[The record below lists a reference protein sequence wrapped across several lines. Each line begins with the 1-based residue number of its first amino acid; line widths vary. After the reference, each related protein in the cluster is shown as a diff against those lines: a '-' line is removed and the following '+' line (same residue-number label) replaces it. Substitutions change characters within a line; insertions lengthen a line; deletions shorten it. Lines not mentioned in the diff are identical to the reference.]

1 MPIHI
6 ICIYV
11 YTVYRTRQKQT
22 EWNETKNLNN
32 NAFVHLLYLFR
43 TIWYALPVFFS
54 ITNFSQRSLSPSCR
68 RLRGL

>member
-11 YTVYRTRQKQT
+11 YTVYRMRQKQT

-32 NAFVHLLYLFR
+32 NAFVHCCICLEPFGMHYLFFFYNELFS
-43 TIWYALPVFFS
+43 TIS
-54 ITNFSQRSLSPSCR
+54 
-68 RLRGL
+68 